1 VNCICGC
8 GTRLGRSQVEINLL
22 AGEMAIELVVWDKAR
37 ALRSPVAAAE
47 VAELLADGA
56 PHYQRLLAAIHGGEG
71 AEEAEL
77 EDTREWLERSRGAR
91 HVLSGRLP
99 VPKKKIK
106 LSGAEQEQIDRVHP
120 ERTFSGGGAEAPRK
134 AAAPAP
140 EEPAGMPTA
149 LELEL
154 GSVLAAGR
162 GGGEDYERLAVAWL
176 GRLVAE
182 QPPSLDQL
190 RWLLGRLEDVR
201 SGRAEEA
208 EPALRRFLSE
218 RS

>member
-8 GTRLGRSQVEINLL
+8 GTRLGRSQVELNLL
-22 AGEMAIELVVWDKAR
+22 AGEVAIELVVWDKAR

-47 VAELLADGA
+47 VAQLLADGA
-56 PHYQRLLAAIHGGEG
+56 PRYQRLLAAIHAGEEPG
-71 AEEAEL
+71 KGEL
-77 EDTREWLERSRGAR
+77 EAAPEWLERSRAAR
-91 HVLSGRLP
+91 LRLGGQLP

-106 LSGAEQEQIDRVHP
+106 LSAAEQGQVDRVRP
-120 ERTFSGGGAEAPRK
+120 ERTFSGGGAD
-134 AAAPAP
+134 
-140 EEPAGMPTA
+140 EPAGMPTA

-176 GRLVAE
+176 GRLAAE
-182 QPPSLDQL
+182 QPPSLDEL

-201 SGRAEEA
+201 SGRVEEA

>member
-1 VNCICGC
+1 MNCLCGC
-8 GTRLGRSQVEINLL
+8 GTRLGRSQLEINLL
-22 AGEMAIELVVWDKAR
+22 AGEVAVELVVWDKAR
-37 ALRSPVAAAE
+37 ALRSPVSATE

-56 PHYQRLLAAIHGGEG
+56 PHYQRLLATIHAGEG
-71 AEEAEL
+71 VEEGEL

-91 HVLSGRLP
+91 QRLSGRLP

-106 LSGAEQEQIDRVHP
+106 LSAAEQAQIDRVHP
-120 ERTFSGGGAEAPRK
+120 ERTFSGGG
-134 AAAPAP
+134 PAP

-154 GSVLAAGR
+154 GSALAAGR

-182 QPPSLDQL
+182 QPPSLDEL

-201 SGRAEEA
+201 SGRGEEA
-208 EPALRRFLSE
+208 EPALRGFLSG

>member
-1 VNCICGC
+1 VNCLCGC
-8 GTRLGRSQVEINLL
+8 GTKLGRSQVEINMV
-22 AGEMAIELVVWDKAR
+22 AGEVAIELVVWDKAR
-37 ALRSPVAAAE
+37 ALRSPVSATE

-56 PHYQRLLAAIHGGEG
+56 LHYQRLLAAIHAGEG
-71 AEEAEL
+71 VEEGEL

-91 HVLSGRLP
+91 QRLSGRLP
-99 VPKKKIK
+99 VPKKKIT
-106 LSGAEQEQIDRVHP
+106 LSAAEQAQIDRVHP
-120 ERTFSGGGAEAPRK
+120 ERTFSGGGAEAPRS

-154 GSVLAAGR
+154 GSALAAGR

-182 QPPSLDQL
+182 QPPSLDEL

-201 SGRAEEA
+201 SGRGEEA
-208 EPALRRFLSE
+208 EPALRGFLSE